1 MRSSNS
7 GNILKDA
14 SGLQPFIEV
23 EKGGISQLIPG
34 EVTAGDDDLS
44 PVGYSID
51 IRQAYV
57 CYTLYFLGNPVD
69 TGNSGDTQTDI
80 SIKSVLHGG
89 GHSPCCFGAVGT
101 VFFQYP
107 RGKPP

>member
-23 EKGGISQLIPG
+23 EKGGIGQLIPG
-34 EVTAGDDDLS
+34 EVTAGDDELS
-44 PVGYSID
+44 PGGYFNYIPPAYVGYPL
-51 IRQAYV
+51 R
-57 CYTLYFLGNPVD
+57 FLGKPVD
-69 TGNSGDTQTDI
+69 TGNAGDTQTDI

-89 GHSPCCFGAVGT
+89 GHSLCCFGADG
-101 VFFQYP
+101 QI
-107 RGKPP
+107 